1 MNPDCCKMVPMPT
14 ESQLQ
19 DTALRLRIRQR
30 IEDARLPVMIPER
43 ILACYGSGHLCIA
56 CDQPIQSTEVEYDC
70 QGRQLCFHLGC
81 HVVWQ
86 LECAQARPNLP

>member
-1 MNPDCCKMVPMPT
+1 MPT
-14 ESQLQ
+14 ESQLR

-30 IEDARLPVMIPER
+30 IEDARLPVMVPER
-43 ILACYGSGHLCIA
+43 ILAGYGSGHLCIA

-70 QGRQLCFHLGC
+70 QDYRTGRQLCFHLGC

-86 LECAQARPNLP
+86 MECAQERPSPP